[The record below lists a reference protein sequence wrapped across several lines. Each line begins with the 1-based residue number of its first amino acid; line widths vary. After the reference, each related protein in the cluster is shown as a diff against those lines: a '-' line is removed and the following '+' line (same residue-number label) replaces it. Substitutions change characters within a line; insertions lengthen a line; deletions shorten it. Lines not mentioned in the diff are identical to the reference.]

1 MSKLRQVL
9 ATADRATLGTI
20 VAGMLAQLGLV
31 VSGIIA
37 ARALGPSD
45 RGYLA
50 AFQAIAVA
58 GSFILALGVPVAI
71 AYYVAHDER
80 IARGSV
86 HHAAQDHRA
95 PAVRGDPDP
104 GGGLPDRRSPTTRR
118 TPRRPPGSRCR

>member
-1 MSKLRQVL
+1 MSKLRQIL
-9 ATADRATLGTI
+9 ASADRATLGTI
-20 VAGMLAQLGLV
+20 AAGMLAQLGLV

-50 AFQAIAVA
+50 AFQAVAVA
-58 GSFILALGVPVAI
+58 GSFIIALGVPVAI

-86 HHAAQDHRA
+86 IKLRKLLIGQLFASVLI
-95 PAVRGDPDP
+95 PALVF
-104 GGGLPDRRSPTTRR
+104 LLA
-118 TPRRPPGSRCR
+118 